1 MVDLEK
7 KKKLWVGINKYIVR
21 RIEEQQRKQKQ
32 VVPQAIIIPKKEVLV
47 EEPINLEGM
56 TKDQLNDFAAKNG
69 YEAVNTSMNK
79 KTMIAKIIAF
89 LKKK

>member
-21 RIEEQQRKQKQ
+21 RIEEQQRKQ